1 MTLAGLLWRVL
12 LHGKMAQVSSDVS
25 SDVLGLVGRQSE
37 GPFGKLGFHWSS
49 ILLSEDSLLLSLFI
63 AEVAPKVRQRS
74 FMWCGIGH
82 HGGFTQVGSST
93 LYGQCIFS

>member
-1 MTLAGLLWRVL
+1 MF
-12 LHGKMAQVSSDVS
+12 LHGKMAQVSSDEL
-25 SDVLGLVGRQSE
+25 SDVLGLMGRPSE
-37 GPFGKLGFHWSS
+37 GPFGKHGLNWSS
-49 ILLSEDSLLLSLFI
+49 ILLSEDSLLLSLNMFV

-82 HGGFTQVGSST
+82 RGGFTQVGSPT